1 MADAPVLGAGSSEC
15 GFKSHLPHQK
25 NDKQKLVVFLSKLQA
40 WYIIAARSAV
50 YIVTNGVAVGVSHPV
65 PSVHSPAT

>member
-25 NDKQKLVVFLSKLQA
+25 SNFCLPKVTFFIQAADLAYHHALACTLLRLDDIPQLVADDMQFL
-40 WYIIAARSAV
+40 W
-50 YIVTNGVAVGVSHPV
+50 N
-65 PSVHSPAT
+65 

>member
-25 NDKQKLVVFLSKLQA
+25 MRYIARYNAFFFSNNTLSRFYKK
-40 WYIIAARSAV
+40 S
-50 YIVTNGVAVGVSHPV
+50 
-65 PSVHSPAT
+65 